1 MKLSQVKLIL
11 PTINELKFK
20 LEDGSIVPAHF
31 HITEVGMVSKHF
43 IDCGGTIRIEK
54 KVNFQLWSANDM
66 DHQLMPNK
74 LLNIIELSEQKL
86 GIEDQEI
93 EVEYQAQTIGK
104 YALAFDGSYFLLQN
118 TQTACLAEDQC
129 GIPPLKQKIK
139 LAEIKTTD
147 TNCCTPGSN
156 CC

>member
-11 PTINELKFK
+11 PTLNELKFK
-20 LEDGSIVPAHF
+20 LEDGTIVPAHF
-31 HITEVGMVSKHF
+31 HITEVGMVSKLF
-43 IDCGGTIRIEK
+43 IDCGGTIRTEK
-54 KVNFQLWSANDM
+54 RVNFQLWFANDV

-74 LLNIIELSEQKL
+74 LLQIIELSEQKL

-93 EVEYQAQTIGK
+93 EVEYQSATIGK
-104 YALAFDGSYFLLQN
+104 YALAFDGSYFILQN

-129 GIPPLKQKIK
+129 GIPPQKQKIN
-139 LAEIKTTD
+139 LAEINHAPTA
-147 TNCCTPGSN
+147 CCTPGSN

>member
-11 PTINELKFK
+11 PTLNELKFK
-20 LEDGSIVPAHF
+20 LEDGTIVPAHF
-31 HITEVGMVSKHF
+31 HITEVGMVSKLF
-43 IDCGGTIRIEK
+43 IDCGGTIRTEK
-54 KVNFQLWSANDM
+54 RVNLQLWSANDV

-74 LLNIIELSEQKL
+74 LLQIIELSEQKL

-93 EVEYQAQTIGK
+93 EVEYQSATIGK

-129 GIPPLKQKIK
+129 GIPPQKQKIN
-139 LAEIKTTD
+139 LAEI
-147 TNCCTPGSN
+147 NQAPAACCTPGSN

>member
-11 PTINELKFK
+11 PTLNELKFK
-20 LEDGSIVPAHF
+20 LEDGTIVPAHF
-31 HITEVGMVSKHF
+31 HITEVGMVSKLF
-43 IDCGGTIRIEK
+43 IDCGGTIRTEK
-54 KVNFQLWSANDM
+54 RVNFQLWSANDV

-74 LLNIIELSEQKL
+74 LLQIIELSEQKL

-93 EVEYQAQTIGK
+93 EVEYQSATIGK
-104 YALAFDGSYFLLQN
+104 YALAFDGSFFLLQN

-129 GIPPLKQKIK
+129 GIPPQKQKIN
-139 LAEIKTTD
+139 LAEITSTPAA
-147 TNCCTPGSN
+147 CCTPGSN